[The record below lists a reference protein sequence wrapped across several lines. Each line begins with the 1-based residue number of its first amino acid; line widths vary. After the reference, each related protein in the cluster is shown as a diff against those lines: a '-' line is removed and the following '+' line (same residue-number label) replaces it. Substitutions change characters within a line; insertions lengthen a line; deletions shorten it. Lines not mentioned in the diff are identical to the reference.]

1 MSTVGRYAAAAGVAA
16 EIIEGEAVIINLA
29 TGVYH
34 SMDRVGAR
42 VWEALAAGWSVEEI
56 AAALSAATGV
66 QPATAAA
73 DIARVLAPLVDEG
86 LLAPGASAPP
96 APPLRF
102 EPGEYAAP
110 ALTSYRDMR
119 DLLALDPPAPGL
131 DDISWNP
138 RTQDPD

>member
-1 MSTVGRYAAAAGVAA
+1 VSTGGRYAAAPGVAA
-16 EIIEGEAVIINLA
+16 EIIEGEAVIINLE

-56 AAALSAATGV
+56 AAALSEATGV
-66 QPATAAA
+66 AAETAAG
-73 DIARVLAPLVDEG
+73 DVARVLTPLVDEG
-86 LLAPGASAPP
+86 LLAPGADAAPGT
-96 APPLRF
+96 ALRF
-102 EPGEYAAP
+102 EPGEYASP

-131 DDISWNP
+131 DGIAWNT
-138 RTQDPD
+138 RTPDSE

>member
-1 MSTVGRYAAAAGVAA
+1 MSTGGRYTAAPGVAA

-56 AAALSAATGV
+56 AAALSQATGV
-66 QPATAAA
+66 PADAAA
-73 DIARVLAPLVDEG
+73 GDVARVLAPLVDEG
-86 LLAPGASAPP
+86 LLAPGAPAAP
-96 APPLRF
+96 ATPLRF

-131 DDISWNP
+131 DEIAWNP
-138 RTQDPD
+138 RTPDTD